1 MNEII
6 EIVSVIRNAESRWH
20 RALWYDYLGFWNIVD
35 WLSISVAAAVITL
48 WLGLATQTGE
58 LQSQLGVMVDD
69 HSTLTVDQVA
79 TFYDAL
85 ETTSAEEKSF
95 RLLLCFYPMLLLL
108 RLFKSFAAQPRLA
121 VVTDTIKLAYQDL
134 LHFGLVS
141 VAVLACLC
149 LNAVL
154 LFGRDVEAFGN
165 LPRSLHSSFRM
176 LFGDWDWAPMQEVSR
191 GGAYLWFTIFMVLC
205 AIILLNMLLAI
216 ILDNYMDVKR
226 VNSSAQS
233 LTEQFYEMRRR
244 RQMQKR
250 KERMR
255 LTDVW
260 EHFVSEAN
268 GRPKLAL
275 ADEREIT
282 ATKLKGGFT
291 LFE

>member
-58 LQSQLGVMVDD
+58 LQSQLGLMVDD

-149 LNAVL
+149 LNAVPL
-154 LFGRDVEAFGN
+154 
-165 LPRSLHSSFRM
+165 
-176 LFGDWDWAPMQEVSR
+176 
-191 GGAYLWFTIFMVLC
+191 
-205 AIILLNMLLAI
+205 
-216 ILDNYMDVKR
+216 
-226 VNSSAQS
+226 
-233 LTEQFYEMRRR
+233 
-244 RQMQKR
+244 
-250 KERMR
+250 
-255 LTDVW
+255 VW
-260 EHFVSEAN
+260 S
-268 GRPKLAL
+268 
-275 ADEREIT
+275 
-282 ATKLKGGFT
+282 
-291 LFE
+291 